1 MDLNSQNTRRI
12 LLIIT
17 FAVLLFLAVQNIT
30 AIWRFIAWIFG
41 IVGPLLVGAA
51 MAFVINVPMA
61 AIEKRFFSQPW
72 KRGDSFRRRAAR
84 PTAMLVTL
92 LLILAAIGG
101 LFFLVIPEIARSI
114 ASLAERL
121 PSFIRELQAWI
132 RDLSHDIPAIGEV
145 IQESDLDLNK
155 LGGGLTKWLTDA
167 SGQIASMAV
176 SITGRVVGVIFDLFM
191 SLIFALYILSRK
203 ERLGEQARSL
213 LYAFLPEARADRIV
227 TLTSLVADSF
237 ANFLTG
243 QVTEAFILA
252 VLMFITN
259 SLFRFPYALM
269 ISVLVGTL
277 NLIPIFG
284 AVIGALI
291 GAILVLIESPMLA
304 IGFLIVNIV
313 VQQFENNVIYPRTV
327 GKQVGL
333 PAMWVLAATVVGGAV
348 GGVAG
353 ILLAIPLLSVLYV
366 LTSHQVGER
375 LKRRRIPRFKIDR

>member
-1 MDLNSQNTRRI
+1 MELDSRNTRRI
-12 LLIIT
+12 LLIIA
-17 FAVLLFLAVQNIT
+17 FAVLLFLAVQNIA
-30 AIWRFIAWIFG
+30 AILRFIAWILG
-41 IVGPLLVGAA
+41 IISPLLVGAA
-51 MAFVINVPMA
+51 MAFVINVPMT
-61 AIEKRFFSQPW
+61 AIERRFFGSPW
-72 KRGDSFRRRAAR
+72 KRCDGFRRRGGR
-84 PTAMLVTL
+84 PAAMLITL

-121 PSFIRELQAWI
+121 PFFIREVQVAV
-132 RDLSHDIPAIGEV
+132 RKLSHDIPALGE
-145 IQESDLDLNK
+145 ILQESDLDLNK

-176 SITGRVVGVIFDLFM
+176 SITGRIVGIIFDLFM

-284 AVIGALI
+284 AVIGAII
-291 GAILVLIESPMLA
+291 GAVLVLIESPMLA
-304 IGFLIVNIV
+304 IAFLIVNIT

-327 GKQVGL
+327 GRQVGL

-366 LTSHQVGER
+366 LTSHQVHER